1 MLCAAQDTDPQPEQ
15 AVPTQAAAGPLAMVH
30 GVVRNVATGEPLPRA
45 LIRIE
50 GDASTGTLTD
60 GDGHF
65 EIPGVPLGPQEIEVI
80 KPGFLDQAFSGVGT
94 NSQVQQFILAFTH
107 GGHSIF
113 VAAEMPDVVFT
124 MSPTNSIHGQIRL
137 STGDTAQGINVML
150 LRQEV
155 HDGRVVWQAAST
167 AKTNSDGGYRF
178 GGLADG
184 VYAVYTEPAQGSELA
199 TDLVETGQG
208 GTVAHRG
215 YASQFYP
222 EARDLGGAAKIRLR
236 GGDQAQADLA
246 ITLESFHAVTAT
258 VLLPGG
264 RRSAEASPE
273 QAGMSFSPEVM
284 DGQGHQLSYTALYD
298 PATRTVQASLPD
310 GTYSL
315 LVTVTPAG
323 SAARVGG
330 SRSASAVTESAP
342 LLGQVDFAVAG
353 HAVSDLRIPVSP
365 ARSSAVQVNVLRTA
379 AQPTQRSDSTVI
391 ITLSQAGGWIGD
403 GMVSAFAEGSASGPL
418 ETTFAPPGSYWAH
431 INIAQKGLCEG
442 SFTAGGASLAREPLF
457 VGPSG
462 QAAPLNLTLRDD
474 CASLTLSLPA
484 TLAGRVVGEEPFYT
498 VYAVPDFDSTSDV
511 VPQTLR
517 PSTGGTVTLEG
528 LTPGSYH
535 VYAFDQPVALEYRNP
550 EALATLP
557 NPGQA
562 VTLSPGTTSN
572 LVVEVPEH

>member
-1 MLCAAQDTDPQPEQ
+1 VAT
-15 AVPTQAAAGPLAMVH
+15 VH
-30 GVVRNVATGEPLPRA
+30 GVVRNSASGEPLPRA
-45 LIRIE
+45 LVRIE

-60 GDGHF
+60 GDGRF
-65 EIPGVPLGPQEIEVI
+65 EIPGVPLGSQEIEVI
-80 KPGFLDQAFSGVGT
+80 KPGFLDQAFSGVGA
-94 NSQVQQFILAFTH
+94 NSEVQQFILAFTH
-107 GGHSIF
+107 GGHSIL

-124 MSPTNSIHGQIRL
+124 MSPTNSIHGQIQL

-150 LRQEV
+150 LRLEM
-155 HDGRVVWQAAST
+155 HDGRAVWQADST
-167 AKTNSDGGYRF
+167 TKTNSDGAYRF

-184 VYAVYTEPAQGSELA
+184 VYAVYTEPALESEPA
-199 TDLVETGQG
+199 TNLVETGHDG
-208 GTVAHRG
+208 AVAHKG

-222 EARDLGGAAKIRLR
+222 EARDVGGAAKIWLR
-236 GGDQAQADLA
+236 SGDQAQADLVL
-246 ITLESFHAVTAT
+246 TLEPFQAVTAT

-264 RRSAEASPE
+264 RRSAEASPD
-273 QAGMSFSPEVM
+273 QAGMSFSPELM

-298 PATRTVQASLPD
+298 QATHTVQANLPD
-310 GTYSL
+310 GAYSL
-315 LVTVTPAG
+315 LVTVTQAG

-353 HAVSDLRIPVSP
+353 HAVSDLRIPVTLS
-365 ARSSAVQVNVLRTA
+365 RSSSVQVNVLRTA
-379 AQPTQRSDSTVI
+379 AQPPQRSDSTVI

-418 ETTFAPPGSYWAH
+418 ETSFTPPGSYWAH
-431 INIAQKGLCEG
+431 TNLAQKGLCEA

-462 QAAPLNLTLRDD
+462 LAAPLNLILRDD

-484 TLAGRVVGEEPFYT
+484 TLAGRVIGEEPFYT

-517 PSTGGTVTLEG
+517 PSTGGTVTLTG
-528 LTPGSYH
+528 LTPGNYH
-535 VYAFDQPVALEYRNP
+535 VYAFDQPVALGYRNP
-550 EALATLP
+550 EALAALP

-562 VTLSPGTTSN
+562 VTLSPGTASN
-572 LVVEVPEH
+572 LVVEAPEH